1 MKRILYIIAFVLCG
15 CQILCASSITD
26 LSQFSTMQCYHIAKL
41 PSTSYG
47 YLYYD
52 SGTAGFVLSNKLT
65 SAGSG
70 DAYEW
75 AVYCSSSTGHYY
87 LYNMASHQF
96 LSTDGTYCPF
106 SATAS
111 PIILS
116 PAATAGE
123 WFALNGEN
131 LVGMT
136 SQTTSTVI
144 TQDELSGTNVQQLA
158 FEPSSRTLTASE
170 YRTIQGAVASY
181 ENSVSSVPVISSI
194 SSAVTS
200 SDSFAD
206 GATIILY
213 SNYASRYVYENS
225 SSQLYFSTTQPT
237 TNTVAGM
244 KGVYTLHKTSSGSYT
259 ISAYSGNSVQPLYDS
274 QTITTGSN
282 AESFTFTQVNTV
294 TSTASSDLWFITGS
308 NNKRFHGNGCV
319 GWYGDGEGNYYK
331 IYPVTLTASTSIYP
345 ITYVCHATVDGIDVN
360 LGTRTVVADGNV
372 ISAPAITNYTVSSTD
387 KTGTVTAPT
396 VVDAVYTYDVTA
408 PFIPTTVSASGFADD
423 THWYTVQVDGKY
435 MSYTSGS
442 TTYKLLADLG
452 ELTDNKLWCFTG
464 DRVNGFRIYNK
475 AAGASQSL
483 AVEVPAEGTYPIVS
497 AGSNAWLLGKN
508 GSNSAQYSFLM
519 SGTSLYLSDNGY
531 NILSLRGSND
541 AKSAVVCT
549 ECLSFIQSFANM
561 LSVNNGNY
569 VGAYPSSDESKA
581 LIDANTAYTASANN
595 TTAEALRTAYNA
607 FILSGQKP
615 IAIQSDRLYVL
626 RNVGRDN
633 SPAAYG
639 TSTTGYWKT
648 YSDTDLSMMWRFQPT
663 STANQYYLLN
673 PSFGT
678 YLGETKSGNNTVLET
693 TASHTYT
700 LSQVSGS
707 LIKWFICNDNSS
719 GGNYRYVHAQV
730 SGSVLVG
737 WVSGTD
743 VLGSQWYIVPVTTFP
758 VNIASEAMPYG
769 SLCLPFAVTLP
780 TGLSAY
786 SGTDKGTYVQLD
798 DYLTAGSVLPASTP
812 VVLKG
817 AAGSYTVTYTEDK
830 GTAPASNAF
839 LGTVARTAKPS
850 TGCYVLGFIDNTLG
864 FYNYTADYLP
874 AFKVFLSK
882 ASDGTS
888 AKALSLGTP
897 TDITGPSVPTTT
909 TAPTYDLQGRR
920 VLHPQ
925 KGVYINGGKKI
936 IIK

>member
-1 MKRILYIIAFVLCG
+1 MKKIIYIFSILQLFAISLSAQVK
-15 CQILCASSITD
+15 D
-26 LSQFSTMQCYHIAKL
+26 LSQLSNTQCYHIAKL
-41 PSTSYG
+41 PLASYG
-47 YLYYD
+47 YIYYD
-52 SGTAGFVLSNKLT
+52 SANPSYAMSAQSATVGT
-65 SAGSG
+65 G

-75 AVYCSSSTGHYY
+75 AIYQSQQTGAYY
-87 LYNMASHQF
+87 LFNVSAQKF
-96 LSTDGTYCPF
+96 LTTDGTFCPL
-106 SATAS
+106 SASASPVTFTAS
-111 PIILS
+111 
-116 PAATAGE
+116 AQAGE
-123 WFALNGEN
+123 WFVRNVDN

-136 SQTTSTVI
+136 SEASNTLFF
-144 TQDELSGTNVQQLA
+144 QDELSSANTSQITM
-158 FEPSSRTLTASE
+158 EPSTRTLSSAELQTL
-170 YRTIQGAVASY
+170 QNAVASY
-181 ENSVSSVPVISSI
+181 EQPTSVKVIGSI
-194 SSAVTS
+194 GSALTSLSNLTDGSTVLLYNYQQKKYTYENQSNNELLFNATAPALNKYAGMDYVFTVNKNASGAYSFKAKSGKYIPAPGGSYIYTS
-200 SDSFAD
+200 SSSSSF
-206 GATIILY
+206 TITASTTANCWNIQST
-213 SNYASRYVYENS
+213 SNSQYLNGWSNAPVGWNASEGNSRYV
-225 SSQLYFSTTQPT
+225 F
-237 TNTVAGM
+237 
-244 KGVYTLHKTSSGSYT
+244 
-259 ISAYSGNSVQPLYDS
+259 
-274 QTITTGSN
+274 
-282 AESFTFTQVNTV
+282 
-294 TSTASSDLWFITGS
+294 
-308 NNKRFHGNGCV
+308 
-319 GWYGDGEGNYYK
+319 
-331 IYPVTLTASTSIYP
+331 YPVTLVDATDIYP
-345 ITYVCHATVDGIDVN
+345 ISYVCSTTINGQYVD
-360 LGTRTVVADGNV
+360 LGTRTIFKDGNT
-372 ISAPAITNYTVSSTD
+372 IEAPVLSGFTLSSTS
-387 KTGTVTAPT
+387 KTGVVTAAT
-396 VVDAVYTYDVTA
+396 TVDAVYTSNAVVPFTVTT
-408 PFIPTTVSASGFADD
+408 ISAGNFADN
-423 THWYTVQVDGKY
+423 TTWYRIKVGGRY
-435 MSYTSGS
+435 LRYIPNAAS
-442 TTYKLLADLG
+442 YKLT
-452 ELTDNKLWCFTG
+452 ETDVPTMENTDLWCFVG
-464 DRVNGFRIYNK
+464 DVVNGFRLYNR
-475 AAGASQSL
+475 AAGTAYPLTCDNVGVDNYPSIADGTTTWMAQVNGSVSTSYSL
-483 AVEVPAEGTYPIVS
+483 RM
-497 AGSNAWLLGKN
+497 NGKN
-508 GSNSAQYSFLM
+508 Y
-519 SGTSLYLSDNGY
+519 YL
-531 NILSLRGSND
+531 
-541 AKSAVVCT
+541 
-549 ECLSFIQSFANM
+549 CLSGNYLQVST
-561 LSVNNGNY
+561 NNNASASCLFEAVKDTMEDKAILYYSSMGNY
-569 VGAYPSSDESKA
+569 VGGYAKSDLISA
-581 LIDANTAYTASANN
+581 LYTHALTDN
-595 TTAEALRTAYNA
+595 TTPSETNFEALRTAYNA

-730 SGSVLVG
+730 SGSALVG

-850 TGCYVLGFIDNTLG
+850 TGCYVLGFIDNTPG